1 MEHSDMVNV
10 SKTNLFPTSI
20 YEFGSEMNEDQHK
33 IMIDYISDKF
43 ENKYRNVRTGA
54 GAPFGLFQSDDDLH
68 TKQEFEYLANF
79 VHAISS
85 NIFVQEGYEYQK
97 VEITQMWANL
107 QDDASIHPPHTHAN
121 SIHSGVYYLVADKET
136 SGTQFFDPRG
146 QCKVMVP
153 RREKYMVQNSNMFQV
168 HAETGRG
175 VVFPS
180 WLQHWVPTNTG
191 RRITIS
197 WNVIMRGEY
206 GEAHTLQNA
215 NI

>member
-1 MEHSDMVNV
+1 MVNV
-10 SKTNLFPTSI
+10 AKTNLFPTSI
-20 YEFGSEMNEDQHK
+20 YEFDSEMTKQQMD
-33 IMIDYISDKF
+33 IMIEYIADKF
-43 ENKYRNVRTGA
+43 ENKYRNSRTGA
-54 GAPFGLFQSDDDLH
+54 DSTFGLFQTDDDLH
-68 TKQEFEYLANF
+68 NRPQFEYLSKF

-107 QDDASIHPPHTHAN
+107 QDDSSIHPPHTHAN
-121 SIHSGVYYLVADKET
+121 SVHSGVFYLVADEQT

-153 RREKYMVQNSNMFQV
+153 KREKYMVQNSNMFQV
-168 HAETGRG
+168 HAKTGHG

-180 WLQHWVPTNTG
+180 WLQHWVPTNAG

>member
-1 MEHSDMVNV
+1 MVDV
-10 SKTNLFPTSI
+10 AKTNLFPTSI
-20 YEFGSEMNEDQHK
+20 YEFDSQIGDQIHK
-33 IMIDYISDKF
+33 NMIDYISDKF
-43 ENKYRNVRTGA
+43 ENKYKNVQTGED
-54 GAPFGLFQSDDDLH
+54 APFGLYQGDDNLH
-68 TKQEFEYLANF
+68 TQPEFKYFTDL

-107 QDDASIHPPHTHAN
+107 QTDGSIHPPHTHAN
-121 SIHSGVYYLVADKET
+121 SVHSGAYYLKASEKA

-146 QCKVMVP
+146 QCKVLVP
-153 RREKYMVQNSNMFQV
+153 RKEKYMIQNSNMFQV
-168 HAETGRG
+168 NSKTGHG

-180 WLQHWVPTNTG
+180 WLQHWVPTNEEE
-191 RRITIS
+191 RITIS

-215 NI
+215 HI